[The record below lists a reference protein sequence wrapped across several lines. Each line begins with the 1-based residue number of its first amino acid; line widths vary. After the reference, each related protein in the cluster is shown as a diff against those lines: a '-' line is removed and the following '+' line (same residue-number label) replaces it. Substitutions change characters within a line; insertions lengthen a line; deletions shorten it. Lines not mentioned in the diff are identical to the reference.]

1 MSSEEGRRR
10 SFLSLFKKGE
20 NAKRV
25 YQEQALAELGINLLV
40 GYRLD
45 SRLDTISEFLEK
57 LRSDEVD
64 PFTRVDMMRNIV
76 EEAIIPYL
84 EGRDNP
90 NALRL
95 IDAWGKILGFFKQI
109 TRFPDLNEKYHD
121 IIDSIS
127 RNEIYQAFLI
137 MLTVAFSRE
146 DLAKNIVAVIQTYEN
161 VIPQAVP
168 LTQSR
173 ITRGGKT

>member
-1 MSSEEGRRR
+1 M
-10 SFLSLFKKGE
+10 
-20 NAKRV
+20 
-25 YQEQALAELGINLLV
+25 
-40 GYRLD
+40 
-45 SRLDTISEFLEK
+45 
-57 LRSDEVD
+57 
-64 PFTRVDMMRNIV
+64 
-76 EEAIIPYL
+76 
-84 EGRDNP
+84 
-90 NALRL
+90 RL

-161 VIPQAVP
+161 IVPQAIP
-168 LTQSR
+168 MRETSIGR
-173 ITRGGKT
+173 